1 MSPLKRYFLFILFC
15 MLAAFYTWT
24 TIGYSY
30 PDAEYFKGNPAA
42 DIYSASIG
50 YDRKSG
56 NAVGIQPEMNP
67 SVYSTAERFHRKLES
82 YLSDAQNAGYFGSKT
97 LVVFPDHIGTFLFL
111 TGEKR
116 SVYSAE
122 NLNSALYLIASSK
135 PLSYLRYR
143 VTSFSESKSLESVI
157 RLKSEFVRDVY
168 TSVFSKL
175 ASVYQVS
182 ILAGSVVLPGA
193 YVQNGRIYVNPAAEL
208 KTYSFVFLPDGKVSD
223 AFFIK
228 KTPSVWEKNIGIRE
242 ETDKTV
248 TSKLAGP
255 VDSWVA
261 MTEDSLYN
269 SAYSS
274 LSTGFEIL
282 ISPSFLFKDMQIQF
296 AKPEISLD
304 PRTGKSLMNDSDHSA
319 PLEVL
324 WDKFSLPG
332 KITSS
337 IGRIYLQVFMAGRLY
352 EYSLSAPSKASMK
365 YSKTETVDGNRFRSA
380 VLNIWL

>member
-15 MLAAFYTWT
+15 LLAAFYTWT

-30 PDAEYFKGNPAA
+30 PDAEYFKGNPVS
-42 DIYSASIG
+42 DVYSASVG
-50 YDRKSG
+50 YDRKNG
-56 NAVGIQPEMNP
+56 NIVGIQTEMNP
-67 SVYSTAERFHRKLES
+67 SVYSTSERFHRKLES
-82 YLSDAQNAGYFGSKT
+82 YLSDAQNAGYLGAKT

-116 SVYSAE
+116 SVYSSE
-122 NLNSALYLIASSK
+122 TLSSALNLIASSN
-135 PLSYLRYR
+135 PLTYLRHR
-143 VTSFSESKSLESVI
+143 VTAFSESKSMEAVLRV
-157 RLKSEFVRDVY
+157 KSELVRDVY

-182 ILAGSVVLPGA
+182 ILAGSVILPGA
-193 YVQNGRIYVNPAAEL
+193 YVQNGRIYVSPAAEL

-223 AFFIK
+223 TFFIK
-228 KTPSVWEKNIGIRE
+228 KTPSVWEKNLGIRE

-248 TSKLAGP
+248 TSKLTGA
-255 VDSWVA
+255 VDVWVA

-274 LSTGFEIL
+274 LSTGFEVL
-282 ISPSFLFKDMQIQF
+282 VSPSFLYKDTQIQF

-304 PRTGKSLMNDSDHSA
+304 PKSGKSLMNDTDHSA
-319 PLEVL
+319 QLEIL

-332 KITSS
+332 KISSS
-337 IGRIYLQVFMAGRLY
+337 IGRIYLQIFMAGKIYERL
-352 EYSLSAPSKASMK
+352 LSAPSKASVK
-365 YSKTETVDGNRFRSA
+365 YNKTESVDGAKYRSA

>member
-1 MSPLKRYFLFILFC
+1 MKRYFLFILFC

-24 TIGYSY
+24 TVGYSY
-30 PDAEYFKGNPAA
+30 PDADYFKGNPAV
-42 DIYSASIG
+42 DVYTASVG

-56 NAVGIQPEMNP
+56 NIVGIQPEMNP
-67 SVYSTAERFHRKLES
+67 SVYSTSERFHRKLES
-82 YLSDAQNAGYFGSKT
+82 YFSDAQSSGFFGAKT
-97 LVVFPDHIGTFLFL
+97 LAVFPDHIGTFLFL
-111 TGEKR
+111 AGEKR

-122 NLNSALYLIASSK
+122 NMGSALSLIASSR
-135 PLSYLRYR
+135 PLSYMRHR
-143 VTSFSESKSLESVI
+143 ITSFSESKQLESVI
-157 RLKSEFVRDVY
+157 RLKSESVRDIY
-168 TSVFSKL
+168 TAVFSKL

-193 YVQNGRIYVNPAAEL
+193 YVQNGKIYVSPAAEL

-223 AFFIK
+223 TFFVK
-228 KTPSVWEKNIGIRE
+228 KTPSVWEKNLGIKE

-248 TSKLAGP
+248 TSKLAGT

-274 LSTGFEIL
+274 LSTGFEVL
-282 ISPSFLFKDMQIQF
+282 ISPSFLYKDTQIQF
-296 AKPEISLD
+296 SKPEISID

-319 PLEVL
+319 PLEIL

-332 KITSS
+332 KINAS
-337 IGRIYLQVFMAGRLY
+337 IGRIYMQVFMAGKIY
-352 EYSLSAPSKASMK
+352 EYTLSAPSKASIK
-365 YSKTETVDGNRFRSA
+365 YNKTESVDGNRFRSA